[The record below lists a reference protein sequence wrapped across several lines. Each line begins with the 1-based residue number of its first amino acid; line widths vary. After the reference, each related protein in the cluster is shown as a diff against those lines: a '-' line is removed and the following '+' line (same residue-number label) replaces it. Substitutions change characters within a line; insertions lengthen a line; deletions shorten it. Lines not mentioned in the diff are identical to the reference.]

1 MRERGPSRVS
11 PLLVPKY
18 CPNML
23 AGMVAIETGAHGPV
37 MGHVSACSSVAVSI
51 GEAVRAIRHGYAD
64 AVVCG
69 AAEAMTEKPVVAGFQ
84 NLRALTT
91 SADPDRA
98 CLPFDRERGGF
109 VMGEGAA
116 ALVLESE
123 EHARARGAEV
133 YAVVSGYGVSSDA
146 HHITA
151 PAEDGAS
158 VARAL
163 GDALAEAG
171 DDGRAPVHV
180 NAHGTG
186 TVKNDLV
193 EALVLQR
200 ALADRALVTST
211 KSMTGHLGG
220 AAGALEAVASVLA
233 LRRSTVP
240 PTVGTRALDAGVYVD
255 VVLGSARKA
264 SFDRAAS
271 LSMGFGG
278 HNAVLVFDRP

>member
-1 MRERGPSRVS
+1 M
-11 PLLVPKY
+11 
-18 CPNML
+18 
-23 AGMVAIETGAHGPV
+23 
-37 MGHVSACSSVAVSI
+37 
-51 GEAVRAIRHGYAD
+51 RAIRHGYAD

-146 HHITA
+146 
-151 PAEDGAS
+151 
-158 VARAL
+158 
-163 GDALAEAG
+163 LAEAG

-186 TVKNDLV
+186 TVKNELV

-240 PTVGTRALDAGVYVD
+240 PTVGTRALDAGVHVD